1 MKFGPVVYLAAQRAY
16 EPEGKSMGEQTK
28 QALRALDDSL
38 WTAGTSKHHL
48 LKVTL

>member
-1 MKFGPVVYLAAQRAY
+1 MH
-16 EPEGKSMGEQTK
+16 EQTT

-38 WTAGTSKHHL
+38 WVAGSSKQNL